1 EGIDLVAIEPNSDK
15 FDDFYLKNGE
25 KPQLYTHEFFSKL
38 VHEMCQYENGFE
50 CAKTFCFFNKQG
62 QKELKDMVTKQEQN
76 LVTKRKSG
84 SVVFSN
90 EEQKK
95 ASI

>member
-1 EGIDLVAIEPNSDK
+1 MYIHDELDWLGYYLSDRLRGIENIDDEGIDLVAIEPNSDK

-50 CAKTFCFFNKQG
+50 
-62 QKELKDMVTKQEQN
+62 
-76 LVTKRKSG
+76 
-84 SVVFSN
+84 
-90 EEQKK
+90 
-95 ASI
+95 